1 MIKINVLS
9 PEDRAANAAFAAL
22 NDAIA
27 AFEEERRFKS
37 FSERHP
43 ELGKMIN
50 CQVCSSRHREH
61 ERKCE
66 QRFTYTVDGFEY
78 FVDDENG
85 NKVPDYRTAIRPGE
99 RPTVKQQIG
108 RAAFAKKRF
117 HPHPSKIKL
126 QFIERTRLVFARLG
140 FDVDSDKATF
150 EKNLQRARV
159 VAARE
164 IRREREISDREYRR
178 QADQSRRIN
187 AGLL

>member
-9 PEDRAANAAFAAL
+9 PEQQKLNAV
-22 NDAIA
+22 IA
-27 AFEEERRFKS
+27 AFNTAQYNRP
-37 FSERHP
+37 FSQRHP

-50 CQVCSSRHREH
+50 CQVCRSRHREH

-66 QRFTYTVDGFEY
+66 QRFTYTVNGYEY
-78 FVDDENG
+78 FRADENG
-85 NKVPDYRTAIRPGE
+85 NKVPDYRTCVQPNE
-99 RPTVKQQIG
+99 RPTVRQQVG

-126 QFIERTRLVFARLG
+126 QFIERTRAVFTRLG
-140 FDVDSDKATF
+140 FATDSDKETF

-159 VAARE
+159 LAARD
-164 IRREREISDREYRR
+164 IRREREFSDREIRRR
-178 QADQSRRIN
+178 QDQSRRIN